1 MNLPTQLRIACLTL
15 ALASVLAMRADASLQ
30 VGLDLD
36 DSKDEWA
43 LALADELS
51 SQVNTTTTSSSSS
64 SSSGPEER
72 PESQEEIRAKLS
84 HSNLP
89 ASSASGS
96 GNVVSDGGGAEA
108 PAVSSIANSTAD
120 QTLTRQVYDRGQWIP
135 DEPIF
140 FLLKVPRLQTA

>member
-1 MNLPTQLRIACLTL
+1 MNLPTQLRIACITL
-15 ALASVLAMRADASLQ
+15 AFASCIAMRADASLQ
-30 VGLDLD
+30 VDLDLD
-36 DSKDEWA
+36 DSKGEWA
-43 LALADELS
+43 LTLADELS
-51 SQVNTTTTSSSSS
+51 SQVNPTITTSSSSS
-64 SSSGPEER
+64 SSEPEEWPKSR
-72 PESQEEIRAKLS
+72 EEIRAKLS

-120 QTLTRQVYDRGQWIP
+120 QTLMRRVYDRGQWIP

>member
-1 MNLPTQLRIACLTL
+1 MNLPTQLRIACITL
-15 ALASVLAMRADASLQ
+15 AFASCIAMRADASLQ
-30 VGLDLD
+30 VDLDLD
-36 DSKDEWA
+36 DSKGEWA
-43 LALADELS
+43 LTLADELS
-51 SQVNTTTTSSSSS
+51 SQVNPTITTSSSSS
-64 SSSGPEER
+64 SNEPEEWPKSR
-72 PESQEEIRAKLS
+72 EEIRAKLS

-120 QTLTRQVYDRGQWIP
+120 QTLMRRVYDRGQWIP

-140 FLLKVPRLQTA
+140 FLLKVPRPQTA

>member
-1 MNLPTQLRIACLTL
+1 MNLPTQLRIACITL
-15 ALASVLAMRADASLQ
+15 AFASCIAMRADASLQ
-30 VGLDLD
+30 VDLELD
-36 DSKDEWA
+36 DSKNEWA

-51 SQVNTTTTSSSSS
+51 SQVKTTTSSSSS

-120 QTLTRQVYDRGQWIP
+120 QTLMRRVYDRGQWIP

-140 FLLKVPRLQTA
+140 FLLKVPRLHHS

>member
-1 MNLPTQLRIACLTL
+1 MNLPTQLRIACITL
-15 ALASVLAMRADASLQ
+15 AFASCIAMRADASLQ
-30 VGLDLD
+30 VDLDLD
-36 DSKDEWA
+36 DSKNEWA

-51 SQVNTTTTSSSSS
+51 SQVKTTTSSSSS

-120 QTLTRQVYDRGQWIP
+120 QTLIRRVYDRGQWIP

>member
-1 MNLPTQLRIACLTL
+1 
-15 ALASVLAMRADASLQ
+15 MRADASLQ
-30 VGLDLD
+30 VDLDLN
-36 DSKDEWA
+36 DSKNGWA
-43 LALADELS
+43 LVVASELS
-51 SQVNTTTTSSSSS
+51 SDVVTTSAPSSS
-64 SSSGPEER
+64 SSSGQEER
-72 PESQEEIRAKLS
+72 PESGAEIRAKLS

-120 QTLTRQVYDRGQWIP
+120 QTLMRRVYDRGQWIP

-140 FLLKVPRLQTA
+140 SLLKVPRLQTA

>member
-1 MNLPTQLRIACLTL
+1 
-15 ALASVLAMRADASLQ
+15 MRADASLQ
-30 VGLDLD
+30 VDLDLN
-36 DSKDEWA
+36 DSKNGWA
-43 LALADELS
+43 LVVASELS
-51 SQVNTTTTSSSSS
+51 SDVVTTSAPSSS
-64 SSSGPEER
+64 SSSGQEER
-72 PESQEEIRAKLS
+72 PESGAEIRVKLS

-120 QTLTRQVYDRGQWIP
+120 QTLMRRVYDRGQWIP

>member
-1 MNLPTQLRIACLTL
+1 
-15 ALASVLAMRADASLQ
+15 MRADASLQ
-30 VGLDLD
+30 VDLDLN
-36 DSKDEWA
+36 DSKNGWA
-43 LALADELS
+43 LVVASELS
-51 SQVNTTTTSSSSS
+51 SDVVTTSAPSSS
-64 SSSGPEER
+64 SSSGQEER
-72 PESQEEIRAKLS
+72 PESGAEIRAKLS

-120 QTLTRQVYDRGQWIP
+120 QTLMRRVYDRGQWIP

>member
-1 MNLPTQLRIACLTL
+1 MNLPTQLRIAFITL
-15 ALASVLAMRADASLQ
+15 AFASCIAMRADASLQ
-30 VGLDLD
+30 VDLDLD
-36 DSKDEWA
+36 DNKDEWA

-64 SSSGPEER
+64 SGPEER
-72 PESQEEIRAKLS
+72 PEPQEEIRAKLS

-89 ASSASGS
+89 ASSTSGS
-96 GNVVSDGGGAEA
+96 GNVASDGGGAEA

-120 QTLTRQVYDRGQWIP
+120 QTPIRQVCDRGQWIP

>member
-1 MNLPTQLRIACLTL
+1 
-15 ALASVLAMRADASLQ
+15 MRADASLQ
-30 VGLDLD
+30 VDLELD
-36 DSKDEWA
+36 DSKNEWA

-51 SQVNTTTTSSSSS
+51 SQVKTTTSSSSS

-120 QTLTRQVYDRGQWIP
+120 QTLIRRVYDRGQWIP
-135 DEPIF
+135 DDPIF
-140 FLLKVPRLQTA
+140 FLLKVPRLHNS

>member
-1 MNLPTQLRIACLTL
+1 
-15 ALASVLAMRADASLQ
+15 MRADASLQ
-30 VGLDLD
+30 VDLDLN
-36 DSKDEWA
+36 DSKNGWA
-43 LALADELS
+43 LVVASELS
-51 SQVNTTTTSSSSS
+51 SEVAATSAPSSS
-64 SSSGPEER
+64 SSSGQEER
-72 PESQEEIRAKLS
+72 PESGAEIRAKLS

-120 QTLTRQVYDRGQWIP
+120 QTLMRRVYDRGQWIP

-140 FLLKVPRLQTA
+140 SLLKVPRLQTA

>member
-1 MNLPTQLRIACLTL
+1 
-15 ALASVLAMRADASLQ
+15 MRADASLQ
-30 VGLDLD
+30 VDLELD
-36 DSKDEWA
+36 DSKNEWA

-51 SQVNTTTTSSSSS
+51 SQVKTTTSSSSS
-64 SSSGPEER
+64 SSSRPEER
-72 PESQEEIRAKLS
+72 PESQEEIIAKLS

-120 QTLTRQVYDRGQWIP
+120 QTLIRRVYDRGQWIP
-135 DEPIF
+135 DDPIF
-140 FLLKVPRLQTA
+140 FLLKVPRLHNS

>member
-1 MNLPTQLRIACLTL
+1 MNLPTQLRIACI
-15 ALASVLAMRADASLQ
+15 ALAFASCIAMRADASLQ
-30 VGLDLD
+30 VDLDLD

-51 SQVNTTTTSSSSS
+51 SQVETTTSSSSS
-64 SSSGPEER
+64 SSSRPEER

-120 QTLTRQVYDRGQWIP
+120 QTLIRRVYDRGQWIP
-135 DEPIF
+135 DDPIF
-140 FLLKVPRLQTA
+140 FLLKVPRLHNS